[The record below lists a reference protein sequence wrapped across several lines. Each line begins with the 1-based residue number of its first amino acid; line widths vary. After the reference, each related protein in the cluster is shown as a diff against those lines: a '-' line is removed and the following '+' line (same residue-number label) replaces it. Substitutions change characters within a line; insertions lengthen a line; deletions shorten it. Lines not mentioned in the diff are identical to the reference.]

1 MMMNGVGADGVVLN
15 GAAERGHA
23 AAASGAAAASAASA
37 EAAEAERVQ
46 VERRKHVREKVLKAA
61 KIIFGGGDSIFN
73 CLVLDESPEG
83 IFADLGAVVA
93 LPPEVTIQ
101 FSTGATFRAMRRWT
115 SGTRVGFQFVGP
127 QLVSHETARRMQMV
141 ADILHNHGMTAA
153 MQTLRVA
160 QFFDNIELRNTAEA
174 AEAATKRLESVLAG
188 GHMKPG

>member
-1 MMMNGVGADGVVLN
+1 MSGVATDSVLPS
-15 GAAERGHA
+15 GISDRGYA
-23 AAASGAAAASAASA
+23 AAGAAAAGAAPA
-37 EAAEAERVQ
+37 GAPAQDNERGY

-73 CLVLDESPEG
+73 CLVLDESPDG

-101 FSTGATFRAMRRWT
+101 FSTGATFRAMRRWS

-127 QLVSHETARRMQMV
+127 QLVSHETARRMKLV
-141 ADILHNHGMTAA
+141 ADILQNHGMTAA

-160 QFFDNIELRNTAEA
+160 QYFDNIELRTTAEA
-174 AEAATKRLESVLAG
+174 AEAATKRLETVLAG
-188 GHMKPG
+188 GHVQHG